1 MVLIVQWNPFLG
13 TPRFKKHLHLGDPG
27 QGRSVG
33 SGKTAV
39 KVFDNGRES
48 PWNATPNEPVPVRV
62 IRMLVYDITC
72 AQSEANMYCAAFVI
86 FLYEGVYL

>member
-1 MVLIVQWNPFLG
+1 MVLIVQWNPFLA
-13 TPRFKKHLHLGDPG
+13 TPRFKKHLHLGDPD

-39 KVFDNGRES
+39 KVFNNGRES

-62 IRMLVYDITC
+62 IRVLITV
-72 AQSEANMYCAAFVI
+72 EALFRRHPRGCEVDFVRNN
-86 FLYEGVYL
+86 LDKT